1 MKTLIGIVAAS
12 LLAISNV
19 NAETIAEAERRL
31 EEKAQSFK
39 NHPLKKYMKPA
50 GYEALWLVLNHVK
63 GDCRIS
69 ANVERDDC
77 KSQREN
83 AVITMKNYGHS
94 EVTEKDFRNEE
105 LYKMAKTFEVL
116 FKAKKKAI
124 SKKLSS
130 LPMKEQK
137 PYKDAIK
144 QMRTE
149 VKELRLSLINGN

>member
-12 LLAISNV
+12 LLAISSV
-19 NAETIAEAERRL
+19 NAETIADAERRL
-31 EEKAQSFK
+31 EKKAESFK
-39 NHPLKKYMKPA
+39 QHPLKKYMKPA
-50 GYEALWLVLNHVK
+50 GYEALWLVLNNVK

-69 ANVERDDC
+69 ANVDREDC

-94 EVTEKDFRNEE
+94 KVNEKDFRDEE
-105 LYKMAKTFEVL
+105 LFKMAKTFEII

-124 SKKLSS
+124 NKKLSS

-137 PYKDAIK
+137 PYRDAIK
-144 QMRTE
+144 QMSSE
-149 VKELRLSLINGN
+149 VKELRLSLINGK